1 MCGKPFPLAYSSWML
16 MIKETIGLI
25 TLAVLA
31 LATGVPAQDVP
42 MKVKGGHQLGETAE
56 QFFAEGHEK
65 VALGACAT
73 GNFKGLDKFIRHEVK
88 KDCDKLAETR
98 QLAIGG
104 KREDYQSSDDPSE
117 MRTDTFTFDGGH
129 LVKVELVYSIPSAAF
144 NYRGLSFEDI
154 FAGAKLAYG
163 SPTSESTKPSLDP
176 YGVPYLAH
184 RELWVAPHA
193 AVLITEQP
201 GRGGSTTL
209 VAFTRA
215 EYDRTIAAGEP
226 KPANP
231 LE

>member
-1 MCGKPFPLAYSSWML
+1 ML
-16 MIKETIGLI
+16 MRKESIGLFI
-25 TLAVLA
+25 LAVLV
-31 LATGVPAQDVP
+31 LATGVPAQDMP
-42 MKVKGGHQLGETAE
+42 MTVKGGHQLGETAE
-56 QFFAEGHEK
+56 QFFAEGQEK
-65 VALGACAT
+65 EALGACAT
-73 GNFKGLDKFIRHEVK
+73 GDFKGLDKSIRHEVK
-88 KDCDKLAETR
+88 KDCGKLAEIR
-98 QLAIGG
+98 QLAMGG
-104 KREDYQSSDDPSE
+104 KREDYQSGGDPSE
-117 MRTDTFTFDGGH
+117 MRTDTFTFDGGR

-144 NYRGLSFEDI
+144 NYRGHSFDDI

-163 SPTSESTKPSLDP
+163 PPTSESTKPSHDP
-176 YGVPYLAH
+176 FGVPYLAH

-193 AVLITEQP
+193 AILITEQP